1 MGQPWSVGLPQTYQP
16 TAYAAG
22 EGRGVSTSSSPT
34 VLVKPIFAIKIT
46 EDALR
51 HIGRDAH
58 FFRAGLGGSAYTTVA
73 HFSQIPGSN
82 RPCLGGRVVNETD
95 QRGHG
100 GMYKSPVQDDQS
112 LQAWQRWT

>member
-1 MGQPWSVGLPQTYQP
+1 MRGQPWSVGLQQTYQP

-22 EGRGVSTSSSPT
+22 EGRGVSTSSS
-34 VLVKPIFAIKIT
+34 LAIWVKSIFAIKIT

-58 FFRAGLGGSAYTTVA
+58 FFRAGLGGSAYATVA
-73 HFSQIPGSN
+73 HFSQSPGSN

-100 GMYKSPVQDDQS
+100 GKYK
-112 LQAWQRWT
+112 